1 MYRMSIL
8 TMLAPPSLS
17 KRLDIPRCT
26 KMALVHD
33 MAEALVGDITPVD
46 GVAKAEKN
54 RRETETMDFLTTSML
69 GRSSGVFEQA
79 QSIKETWQEYEDGNT
94 LEAKFVKDIDKIE
107 LVLQMMEYE
116 RAHAGTL
123 DLGEFVW
130 VAQKIQLEEV
140 KSWCREIMRERQD
153 FWKAQGKE
161 IEQVKGWE
169 IVGGLLD
176 AAEK

>member
-8 TMLAPPSLS
+8 TMLAPSSLS
-17 KRLDIPRCT
+17 KKLDIPHCT

-46 GVAKAEKN
+46 GVDKAEKN
-54 RRETETMDFLTTSML
+54 RRETETMDFLTSELL
-69 GRSSGVFEQA
+69 GQSTGVMEQGKGL
-79 QSIKETWQEYEDGNT
+79 KEIWQEYEDGMT

-116 RAHAGTL
+116 RKEDGKL

-130 VAQKIQLEEV
+130 VAEKIQLEEV
-140 KSWCREIMRERQD
+140 KSWCREILKERED
-153 FWKAQGKE
+153 FWKRNGHKLE
-161 IEQVKGWE
+161 KVN
-169 IVGGLLD
+169 GLDIGRKLLGP
-176 AAEK
+176 AEK